1 MDNEKLEKIIENSRT
16 DQKELIH
23 ILHNVQFEYGYI
35 PPEALSAISKH
46 LKISESEIYGVLTF
60 YNAFSL
66 TPKGEHVLTV
76 CMGTACHVRGAPQI
90 VEEIERKLDVKVGET
105 TADDKFTLET
115 VNCIGCC
122 AIGPVVVVD
131 EKYYSHISL
140 NKIDPILKEY
150 KEEKS

>member
-1 MDNEKLEKIIENSRT
+1 MNNEKIEKIIGRSKTE
-16 DQKELIH
+16 QKELIH
-23 ILHNVQFEYGYI
+23 ILHDVQSEYGYI
-35 PPEALSAISKH
+35 PPEAVTVISKR
-46 LKISESEIYGVLTF
+46 LKVSGSEIFGVLTF

-66 TPKGEHVLTV
+66 TPKGEHVMTV
-76 CMGTACHVRGAPQI
+76 CMGTACHVRGGQQI
-90 VEEIERKLDVKVGET
+90 VEEIERKLNVKVGET

-131 EKYYSHISL
+131 EKYYSNITL

-150 KEEKS
+150 REDKS